1 MKSRAKQRNK
11 NGIESEK
18 WTIGESKL
26 TIDQVVNYPA
36 FLRTV
41 SAETSSSIVLL
52 LVLFATTIFTV
63 LTFQQGSFS
72 TFRLNQAIIDI
83 FV

>member
-36 FLRTV
+36 FLL

-63 LTFQQGSFS
+63 LTFQQESFS
-72 TFRLNQAIIDI
+72 TLSINF
-83 FV
+83 